1 MKKPIKLKTTEQIQ
15 SYINFLENQKENYFT
30 FRNTLFKRE
39 ALKIA
44 PLSTY
49 KETSKD
55 SIDEFKRLTCLDFK
69 NQSLVLKIF
78 NYQNEIISYVR
89 ESFKNEKW
97 VIASR
102 TEPKT
107 QCYIRI
113 VDEIEPIFILQG
125 YQNQLTAILLNLNFI
140 SIPNFDYLEFN
151 QIELNNLKNREVIF
165 LNIESNNSF
174 SNSKLP
180 IQLNSLN
187 IESKEIN
194 LNDFLKEENIEIDNN
209 KTTLSN
215 SLKYFK
221 NIEQFKSLLYYYIDR
236 EEIF

>member
-102 TEPKT
+102 TESKT

-113 VDEIEPIFILQG
+113 IDEIEPIFIIQG

-151 QIELNNLKNREVIF
+151 QIELNSLKNRETIF
-165 LNIESNNSF
+165 LNTESKNSF
-174 SNSKLP
+174 SSSKLP

-221 NIEQFKSLLYYYIDR
+221 NIEQFKSLLFYYIDR